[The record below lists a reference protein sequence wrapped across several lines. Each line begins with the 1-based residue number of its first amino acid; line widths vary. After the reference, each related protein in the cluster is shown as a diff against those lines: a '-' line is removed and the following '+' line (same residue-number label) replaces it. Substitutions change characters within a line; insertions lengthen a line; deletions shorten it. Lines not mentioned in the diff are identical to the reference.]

1 MKLMKLIKLN
11 VFKDRQIR
19 MVRVRASTATGI
31 VAIVTIVAMAACSGS
46 NGSPTGPSPSANV
59 PTVTVT
65 AAGVSPK
72 EIRIAI
78 GGQVRFVNN
87 DSVNRQINS
96 NPFPAHDDC
105 PPLNDVGLLTPGQS
119 KVSGMLSLQG
129 ACGFHE
135 HLSEG
140 APAFLGMVLVGN
152 ASPNADPP
160 IGY

>member
-1 MKLMKLIKLN
+1 MKFIKCVKCVKCN
-11 VFKDRQIR
+11 VLRDRQIR
-19 MVRVRASTATGI
+19 MLVALASTAAVMT
-31 VAIVTIVAMAACSGS
+31 TMAACSSGDG
-46 NGSPTGPSPSANV
+46 GSPMSPSPSANV

-65 AAGVSPK
+65 ATGVSPK
-72 EIRIAI
+72 EVRIGI

-105 PPLNDVGLLTPGQS
+105 PPLNDVGLLTPGRS
-119 KVSGMLSLQG
+119 KMSGILSLQG

-140 APAFLGMVLVGN
+140 AQEFLGMVLVGN
-152 ASPNADPP
+152 ASPNSDPP